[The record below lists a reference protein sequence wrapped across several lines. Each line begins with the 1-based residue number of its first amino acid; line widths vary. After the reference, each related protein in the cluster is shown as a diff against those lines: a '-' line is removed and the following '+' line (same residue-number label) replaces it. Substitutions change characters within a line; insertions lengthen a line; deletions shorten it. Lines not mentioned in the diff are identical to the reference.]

1 MCGRM
6 ILFRL
11 GRFTDLFPW
20 IRPGFDPGPRY
31 NVSPMTDI
39 PAVINDGTFTISL
52 LRWGLVPS
60 WSKDARVG
68 SKMINARSETVL
80 EKPSFKHAVQS
91 RRCLIPA
98 DGFYEWQTVPGR
110 ARKTPHYIRSQT
122 DRPLMFAGLWDRA
135 TIGGQ
140 ILKTCTVLTT
150 PANSMMSQMHDRM
163 PVILPEQSWRDWLEE
178 TSTDTLQGMLVPAS
192 EDVLIASPVGVEVG
206 NVRNE
211 GPRLIESGIESGIE
225 SVSESVSE
233 SADEPRSSPAIAHRG
248 KSLSKRNIKAAQA
261 GLFD

>member
-1 MCGRM
+1 M

-39 PAVINDGTFTISL
+39 PAVINDGAFTISA

-68 SKMINARSETVL
+68 SKMINARSETVRD
-80 EKPSFKHAVQS
+80 KPSFKHAFQS

-98 DGFYEWQTVPGR
+98 DGFYEWQAVPGR
-110 ARKTPHYIRSQT
+110 ASKTPHYIRSKT

-135 TIGGQ
+135 TIDGQ

-150 PANSMMSQMHDRM
+150 HANSMMSQMHDRM
-163 PVILPEQSWRDWLEE
+163 PVILPERSWRDWLEE
-178 TSTDTLQGMLVPAS
+178 TSTDTLQRMLVPAR
-192 EDVLIASPVGVEVG
+192 ENVLIASPVGAEVG

-211 GPRLIESGIESGIE
+211 GPQLIEPVNEA
-225 SVSESVSE
+225 
-233 SADEPRSSPAIAHRG
+233 ADEHASQRG
-248 KSLSKRNIKAAQA
+248 FAPHANSVAKENPKFAQP